1 METVREFQISAL
13 ENGLNWDP
21 LEVPYVQTE
30 LEQTQDRLRAA
41 EVVIMAQ
48 QHRIERLESLMKQV
62 YPFET
67 FEQRELKYDPEGL
80 RLVVKD
86 SKEWQ

>member
-1 METVREFQISAL
+1 MQS
-13 ENGLNWDP
+13 
-21 LEVPYVQTE
+21 E
-30 LEQTQDRLRAA
+30 LEKTQDRLRAA

-48 QHRIERLESLMKQV
+48 QHRIERLESLVKQI

-67 FEQRELKYDPEGL
+67 FENRELKYEPDGL